1 MGTPHDIIKVKSSN
15 HYLSLLNREDDF
27 RVRYMD
33 SNHTVVTSDGVWDSH
48 TQVSY
53 EIILLNRVN

>member
-1 MGTPHDIIKVKSSN
+1 MGPPHDIIKVKSSN

-33 SNHTVVTSDGVWDSH
+33 SNHTVVTSDGVAPDEELSAPQLVCGH
-48 TQVSY
+48 
-53 EIILLNRVN
+53 LK